1 LIKKEIKQKPFTALK
16 NKFNTSASPDHT
28 SLPVGRQ
35 GNNKWFLKIKFYLRI
50 NDHRLKSGAYV
61 CLQTVINKTKPTH
74 TMNYNNKSFKPISN
88 SENGETS
95 DETVFHYQQRGN
107 IVTAAYL
114 GGKIKQGHLI
124 GLVDEQGNIDMRYH
138 QVNDKDELMTGD
150 CKSTP
155 EILENGKIRLHETW
169 EWTSGDK
176 SKGKS
181 IIEEM

>member
-1 LIKKEIKQKPFTALK
+1 
-16 NKFNTSASPDHT
+16 
-28 SLPVGRQ
+28 
-35 GNNKWFLKIKFYLRI
+35 
-50 NDHRLKSGAYV
+50 
-61 CLQTVINKTKPTH
+61 
-74 TMNYNNKSFKPISN
+74 MNYNNKSFKPISN

-95 DETVFHYQQRGN
+95 DETVFHYQQVGN
-107 IVTAAYL
+107 ILTAAYA

-138 QVNDKDELMTGD
+138 QVNDKDELMTGV